1 MMRFSENERRKILQE
16 GHDRG
21 GVKKVCERNGISI
34 RTYYRWQAMVARQE
48 ETRMAEI
55 RALQQQND
63 RLKEKFAELSLD
75 YQALR
80 AALIAE
86 GKSEC

>member
-1 MMRFSENERRKILQE
+1 MRFSENERKKILRE

-21 GVKKVCERNGISI
+21 EVKKVCERNGISV
-34 RTYYRWQAMVARQE
+34 RTYYRWQAMVAKQE
-48 ETRMAEI
+48 KTRMEEI
-55 RALQQQND
+55 RALQKQNE

>member
-1 MMRFSENERRKILQE
+1 MRFSENERRKILQE

-21 GVKKVCERNGISI
+21 GVKKACERNGISI
-34 RTYYRWQAMVARQE
+34 RTYYRWQAMAAKQE
-48 ETRMAEI
+48 QRRMAEI
-55 RALQQQND
+55 RALRQQND

-80 AALIAE
+80 AALIAD
-86 GKSEC
+86 GKCEC